1 MEPYTAT
8 GQVALVETNSCPMG
22 VQLVSSRKTN
32 KMSASTDLVEL
43 AKAVQKADE
52 FTKANAGNKL
62 TVIADQIRYLQK
74 QARKVLEDAK
84 RNASLHHAA
93 CNLVKKPGTMYYLYE
108 RDSGQAYL
116 SILSPQE
123 WGTSCPHHFL
133 GAYRLEYDQSWTP
146 ISEVSSRDEEFA
158 LLDKIYATAQGAITA
173 GGESGSN
180 TAELLGFKKVVEDSS
195 KLSEVPHDHDHVMN
209 GGS

>member
-1 MEPYTAT
+1 MEPYTPT
-8 GQVALVETNSCPMG
+8 NQVALVEANSCPMG

-43 AKAVQKADE
+43 AKSVQKADE

-62 TVIADQIRYLQK
+62 TVIADQIRYLQN

-84 RNASLHHAA
+84 RDASLHHAA

-123 WGTSCPHHFL
+123 WGNACPHHFL

-146 ISEVSSRDEEFA
+146 ITDVGKRDEELA

-173 GGESGSN
+173 GGESGTN
-180 TAELLGFKKVVEDSS
+180 TAELLGFKKVVDSS
-195 KLSEVPHDHDHVMN
+195 KLSEVPHDHAMKGD
-209 GGS
+209 S